1 MEYGKVLR
9 RAWQITWQYK
19 VLWVL
24 GFLASLSGNAGGL
37 RAINPLLFWQPSITS
52 RAATSPDTG
61 IWLPCG
67 WGLIVTAMGV
77 VSIITWGGLIAGVQQ
92 IEEEGSTS
100 FGRAWRV
107 GVKRFWT
114 LFGIGILWAIPGIV
128 MGLILALGG
137 LVSGVYPTE
146 RFGTELPGAS
156 ADSWIGCA
164 GLLCTAVTIPMWLVW
179 LIRMYA
185 KRAAILEGLG
195 WIQAFKHGWQVL
207 RANIGPTLVFG
218 LIFLVIGTIVGEV
231 EATLGRLITGAVT
244 STDEGASASVAAYA
258 GTLLAIL
265 LGALIG
271 SVVNTFSSVTWTL
284 VYRDLVSAGHRRSPR
299 GELEPRAPDHSAPG
313 IDETRKRPSKRKR
326 HKKHSAAQVP
336 VFSIAVA
343 GL

>member
-1 MEYGKVLR
+1 MEYGKVFR
-9 RAWQITWQYK
+9 RAWQITWQWK
-19 VLWVL
+19 ILWVL
-24 GFLASLSGNAGGL
+24 GFVASLGRGVGGL
-37 RAINPLLFWQPSITS
+37 RDIFSPFSWPGLNALLEAEGATNDIGTG
-52 RAATSPDTG
+52 AACGMIDLG
-61 IWLPCG
+61 IALW
-67 WGLIVTAMGV
+67 A
-77 VSIITWGGLIAGVQQ
+77 VSTITWGGLIAAVWQV
-92 IEEEGSTS
+92 EDEGSTS
-100 FGRAWRV
+100 FGWAWQV
-107 GVKRFWT
+107 VATRFWT
-114 LFGIGILWAIPGIV
+114 LVGIGILTAVPLIV
-128 MGLILALGG
+128 MALIVVAVGVSDGVGVIVAVGL
-137 LVSGVYPTE
+137 
-146 RFGTELPGAS
+146 
-156 ADSWIGCA
+156 
-164 GLLCTAVTIPMWLVW
+164 AVVAWLVW
-179 LIRMYA
+179 LIQVYA
-185 KRAAILEGLG
+185 QRAAILEGLG
-195 WIQAFKHGWQVL
+195 WIEAFKQGWQVL
-207 RANIGPTLVFG
+207 RANIGPTLVLG